1 MIPALAFA
9 RDTVLGL
16 DEIAK
21 STTPVTTIK
30 VPTITGIRT
39 VHFATSIEAFEEV
52 LLRRDYKTVKT
63 GPYYEYLVA
72 NYGPWLLSTNAEQH
86 KSYTPH
92 KHFSNADD
100 FANYLQVFFPF
111 AERRIAAWP

>member
-72 NYGPWLLSTNAEQH
+72 N
-86 KSYTPH
+86 
-92 KHFSNADD
+92 
-100 FANYLQVFFPF
+100 
-111 AERRIAAWP
+111 